1 MTMRRNR
8 ISLMVFPIASAVV
21 AGLLLVACGSNGPE
35 AVQSSG
41 DVESAAPAVLVEEDP
56 APVAGG
62 QGEVRRTHLVTVR
75 LTWDGRDCAYE
86 GPTAL
91 EPGPVELV
99 FSNDDDETAWVAFN
113 RHTGD
118 QSVRDAVEHFGE
130 APSSTP
136 CPSWKTDVARS
147 SASPGVQYQWDGEL
161 EAATYHM
168 VCYQRSPLRVWFGA
182 GLVVDD

>member
-1 MTMRRNR
+1 MRERWNR
-8 ISLMVFPIASAVV
+8 FSLIVFPIGGAVV
-21 AGLLLVACGSNGPE
+21 AGMLLVACGSDGPE
-35 AVQSSG
+35 SVESSG
-41 DVESAAPAVLVEEDP
+41 DVEAVAPAVLVEEDV
-56 APVAGG
+56 APVADA
-62 QGEVRRTHLVTVR
+62 QGEGHRTDLVTVR

-118 QSVRDAVEHFGE
+118 QSIQDAVDHFGE

-136 CPSWKTDVARS
+136 CPSWKTDMARA
-147 SASPGVQYQWDGEL
+147 SARPNDQYVWDGEL
-161 EAATYHM
+161 DAATYHM
-168 VCYQRSPLRVWFGA
+168 VCYQMAPLRVWFGA
-182 GLVVDD
+182 GLTVND